1 MLLVFGMPYPLSL
14 DPSPVNGRGKK
25 SQSRA
30 PHSIEANDLLLS
42 PVYGRETEREGAQQL
57 HCHPNSFENLDI
69 V

>member
-1 MLLVFGMPYPLSL
+1 MENLGSSVPL
-14 DPSPVNGRGKK
+14 SPVNGRGKK

-30 PHSIEANDLLLS
+30 PRSIEANDLLLS

-57 HCHPNSFENLDI
+57 HCHPNSFENLEI